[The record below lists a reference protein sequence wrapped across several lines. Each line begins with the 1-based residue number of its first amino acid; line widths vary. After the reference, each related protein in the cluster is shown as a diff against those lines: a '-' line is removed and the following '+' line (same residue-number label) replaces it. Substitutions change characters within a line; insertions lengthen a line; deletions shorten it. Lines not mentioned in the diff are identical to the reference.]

1 MKHILFGLLNEDM
14 RAVVKNFPYEI
25 NYIITNGNGQNDFEG
40 IRVFS
45 SIKLFEEKEK
55 VYIFITD
62 LSNYVEYAK
71 QLLAMGFIEGKDF
84 AGANEYA
91 YNQWENVEYFADT
104 FTVRVFHMAGLI
116 SKDSVSVM
124 DLGCGTQKLKN
135 FIRSDIDYI
144 GVDYTERDKSTVV
157 CDFNKK
163 EFPAYRVDT
172 IFVSGCLEYI
182 EDVEWFVEKISE
194 HTKKELVLS
203 YCPLEYV
210 SDIRERRKIGWK
222 NHMSMTQLNK
232 VMQEVGLEITFG
244 EKSIGSNVI
253 FHYGKIPGGGIMN
266 FQIFVMQ
273 IKLMLQIN
281 NFVRENR
288 NILYA

>member
-104 FTVRVFHMAGLI
+104 FG
-116 SKDSVSVM
+116 S
-124 DLGCGTQKLKN
+124 DLR
-135 FIRSDIDYI
+135 FVIDN
-144 GVDYTERDKSTVV
+144 V
-157 CDFNKK
+157 
-163 EFPAYRVDT
+163 
-172 IFVSGCLEYI
+172 
-182 EDVEWFVEKISE
+182 
-194 HTKKELVLS
+194 LV
-203 YCPLEYV
+203 
-210 SDIRERRKIGWK
+210 
-222 NHMSMTQLNK
+222 
-232 VMQEVGLEITFG
+232 
-244 EKSIGSNVI
+244 
-253 FHYGKIPGGGIMN
+253 
-266 FQIFVMQ
+266 
-273 IKLMLQIN
+273 
-281 NFVRENR
+281 
-288 NILYA
+288 